1 MAGTIRGITIDIG
14 GDTSKL
20 SKALQGVNKD
30 INNTQKQLKDV
41 NKLLKLDPSNTEL
54 IRQKQSLL
62 ADAIGET
69 KTKLDALKEASK
81 KAEEQLKIDPSTQDS
96 YDAIQ
101 REIVATEQNLKDL
114 EEQAK
119 KTNATAAKISEIGG
133 KMQEFGSAV
142 AGVGKDLTTK
152 VTVPLVAAGGVAVAK
167 FAEVDKVMNLT
178 NQTMG
183 NTETEAELL
192 NKAMSDAAANSVFG
206 MSDAANATLNFA
218 RAGLDAEQAAA
229 ALAPAMN
236 LAAGEG
242 GDLDTVSA
250 GLVATINGF
259 HGSFDD
265 AAKYADVFA
274 NACNNSA
281 LDVNS
286 LSSAMSVAAP
296 IFATAGYD
304 VNDAALFMGV
314 MANNGIEASVAANSL
329 KTGFARLVTPVDEG
343 AKALEKFGFSIT
355 NADGTMKSTTTIQ
368 RELHNAFADL
378 SEAEQIAAASA
389 IFGKNQMSP
398 WLALINTAP
407 EDVRALSKAL
417 NEQGTTT
424 EMAGAMMGGFG
435 GSVEKLKS
443 SVDVLMTSLGQL
455 LAQSLT
461 PVIEAIQ
468 GVVDK
473 FLSLDTGTQQIIV
486 TIGMIVAAVGPVL
499 IVIGTL
505 ISSIGTIMTALAPVI
520 GFVTSAVIPAIGAVV
535 SPVLIVVAVI
545 GGLIAAI
552 VELYR
557 HNEEFRNKVN
567 AVWEQ
572 IKTGISNA
580 ITAVKNAISNALNV
594 IKTTWNNIW
603 TTIQTFVTT
612 VFTNIQNTIS
622 TIINTVQNV
631 ISTAMNAINSVWT
644 SVWNTIKGVAE
655 TVWNLISTAVN
666 TYINAIKTV
675 ITAVM
680 QLISGDWQGAWNT
693 IKTFVTDTLGN
704 IVSSVTEKIG
714 NVKET
719 IVTKIGEA
727 VDFLKSLPSQALQWG
742 KDMIGN
748 FVDGIKEKAAGAIN
762 AVKDFAGDIADFLH
776 FSEPDKGALKD
787 FHTFAPDMMALF
799 AQGIKDNSYL
809 VTDQVANLTKAI
821 SSGLNGDRNATV
833 NVTSNTYLDGRLIAS
848 QINSQLGAML

>member
-30 INNTQKQLKDV
+30 ISNTQKQLKDV

-54 IRQKQSLL
+54 IRQKQGLL

-101 REIVATEQNLKDL
+101 REIIATEQNLKDL

-119 KTNATAAKISEIGG
+119 KTNATAAKIAEVGG
-133 KMQEFGSAV
+133 KMKEFGSSVTA
-142 AGVGKDLTTK
+142 VGKDLTTK

-167 FAEVDKVMNLT
+167 FAEVDKTMNLT

-192 NKAMSDAAANSVFG
+192 NKAMSEAAANSVFG
-206 MSDAANATLNFA
+206 MNDAANATLNFA

-286 LSSAMSVAAP
+286 LASSMSVAAP
-296 IFATAGYD
+296 IFASAGYE

-314 MANNGIEASVAANSL
+314 MANNGIEADKAANSL
-329 KTGFARLVTPVDEG
+329 KTGFARLISPAKDG
-343 AKALEKFGFSIT
+343 AKAMDKLGISMT

-443 SVDVLMTSLGQL
+443 SVDVLMTSIGQL
-455 LAQSLT
+455 LAQTLT
-461 PVIEAIQ
+461 PVIEKVQ
-468 GVVDK
+468 QVVDK
-473 FLSLDTGTQQIIV
+473 FLSLDTGTQQLIV
-486 TIGMIVAAVGPVL
+486 TIGLIVAAVGPVL

-505 ISSIGTIMTALAPVI
+505 ISSIGSIMTVVAPLI
-520 GFVTSAVIPAIGAVV
+520 GFVTSVVIPAIAAIA

-567 AVWEQ
+567 EIWEQ
-572 IKTGISNA
+572 IKEFISSA
-580 ITAVKNAISNALNV
+580 IETVKTTISNALTV
-594 IKTTWNNIW
+594 IKNTWNTVW
-603 TTIQTFVTT
+603 TTVQTFVTT
-612 VFTNIQNTIS
+612 VFNNIKTTIS
-622 TIINTVQNV
+622 TIITAIQTAIQTALTV
-631 ISTAMNAINSVWT
+631 INEIWT
-644 SVWNTIKGVAE
+644 TIWNGIKMVAE
-655 TVWNLISTAVN
+655 TVWSLISTAVN
-666 TYINAIKTV
+666 TYITAIQTV

-693 IKTFVTDTLGN
+693 IKEFASETLNN
-704 IVSSVTEKIG
+704 ILSAVTEIIG

-719 IVTKIGEA
+719 IVTKVGEA
-727 VDFLKSLPSQALQWG
+727 VDYLKGLPSQALQWG
-742 KDMIGN
+742 KDLIGN
-748 FVDGIKEKAAGAIN
+748 FVDGIKSAWGDL
-762 AVKDFAGDIADFLH
+762 KDTVADLAEGVADFIG
-776 FSEPDKGALKD
+776 FSEPEKGALSS
-787 FHTFAPDMMALF
+787 FHTFAPDMIDLF
-799 AQGIKDNSYL
+799 AKGIEANAYKI
-809 VTDQVANLTKAI
+809 TDQMAALSNGMANTLNSQRTVNLVVNSNLTMNDKT
-821 SSGLNGDRNATV
+821 LATAV
-833 NVTSNTYLDGRLIAS
+833 NKT
-848 QINSQLGAML
+848 LGVML